1 MPFLRRDGGSSPSLG
16 GEAQPWAAKGAA
28 GMKRYFEFTGAD
40 ADRGTSNSAKFW
52 EVEVSGSTVTVR
64 FGKIGATGQ
73 TTVKE
78 FDSANAATAHAD
90 KLIGDKTKKGYVE
103 STGTEP

>member
-1 MPFLRRDGGSSPSLG
+1 
-16 GEAQPWAAKGAA
+16 
-28 GMKRYFEFTGAD
+28 MKRYFEFTGAD

-52 EVEVSGSTVTVR
+52 EIDVSGSTVTVR
-64 FGKIGATGQ
+64 FGKIGAAGQ

-78 FDSANAATAHAD
+78 FDSADAAIAHAE

-103 STGTEP
+103 STAADD

>member
-1 MPFLRRDGGSSPSLG
+1 M
-16 GEAQPWAAKGAA
+16 
-28 GMKRYFEFTGAD
+28 
-40 ADRGTSNSAKFW
+40 
-52 EVEVSGSTVTVR
+52 TVR